1 MNADNNPQTILVID
15 DDDNNLDVIMDYFK
29 DRPYRILF
37 AHNGQRGYE
46 VAAAEIPDLII
57 SDWAMPLMNG
67 IDLTLKLK
75 ATRATKDIPVVIATG
90 VMTSAED
97 LKEAL
102 EAGAI
107 DYIRKPYNPLE
118 LTARVNAALVL
129 STTIQASLR
138 QNEEIQRLMQERL
151 DLKER
156 ELSVQAL
163 QSKERMQFLSEM
175 QADLDTLGEEA
186 DLRKH
191 DTFVRLRRKLS
202 RALQEDRSDDSFM
215 LHFEAVHT
223 DFFNKVKER
232 TDNLTANDLRLIAY
246 IKLGMNNKE
255 VAQMA
260 GVEVGTVKTNLNRL
274 KKKLQLA
281 SEDSLRQYV
290 LNL

>member
-1 MNADNNPQTILVID
+1 MTTDKTSTILVID
-15 DDDNNLDVIMDYFK
+15 DDDNNLDVIMEYFK

-46 VAAAEIPDLII
+46 VAVAEVPDLII

-75 ATRATKDIPVVIATG
+75 ATRATKDIPVVIASG

-107 DYIRKPYNPLE
+107 EYIRKPYNPLE

-129 STTIQASLR
+129 SQTIQESQR
-138 QNEEIQRLMQERL
+138 QNEEIKRLMQERL

-156 ELSVQAL
+156 ELSIQAL
-163 QSKERMQFLSEM
+163 QSKEKMQFISEV
-175 QADLDTLGEEA
+175 QADLA
-186 DLRKH
+186 DLGREAKLKSE
-191 DTFVRLRRKLS
+191 DSFVRLQRKLN
-202 RALQEDRSDDSFM
+202 RAVQEDRSDENFM
-215 LHFEAVHT
+215 LHFEGVHT
-223 DFFNKVKER
+223 DFFNKVKDR
-232 TDNLTANDLRLIAY
+232 SDNLTANDLRLIAY

-281 SEDSLRQYV
+281 GEDSLRQYV

>member
-1 MNADNNPQTILVID
+1 MTTDKTSTILVID
-15 DDDNNLDVIMDYFK
+15 DDDNNLDVIMEYFK

-46 VAAAEIPDLII
+46 VAVAEVPDLII

-107 DYIRKPYNPLE
+107 EYIRKPYNPLE

-129 STTIQASLR
+129 SQTIQESQR
-138 QNEEIQRLMQERL
+138 QNEEIKRLMQERL

-156 ELSVQAL
+156 ELSIQAL
-163 QSKERMQFLSEM
+163 QSKEKMQFISEV
-175 QADLDTLGEEA
+175 QADLA
-186 DLRKH
+186 DLGREAKLKSE
-191 DTFVRLRRKLS
+191 DSFVRLQRKLN
-202 RALQEDRSDDSFM
+202 RAVQEDRSDENFM
-215 LHFEAVHT
+215 LHFEGVHT
-223 DFFNKVKER
+223 DFFNKVKDR
-232 TDNLTANDLRLIAY
+232 SDNLTANDLRLIAY

-281 SEDSLRQYV
+281 GEDSLRQYV